1 MGPKKRRRTISGDT
15 LVGGLASANSSTETV
30 QKDASRLVRD
40 GIEALDLQ
48 WSMKGLPKSKSQ
60 IGLNGSPKKAAKQ
73 QGGSRFRKSD
83 TLGSLTGSLTK
94 KLSVLG
100 KRSRQAFEDG
110 MNGGRRLTREERR
123 LQDTAEFQ
131 HIDTEPVI
139 HEVWSCGRL
148 VKPEPANK
156 RKKVEQAVEKAKPE
170 EAPPAE
176 KKPKKKREKVWLAKG
191 LYAGQDLKTLEWF
204 KQKKG
209 AKDSTLPESKPN
221 GTLPLPMYHGE
232 NLLIAGRDF
241 KLPFDVCS
249 PLPPGQ
255 PKPDE
260 WRKTSSSKFTCY

>member
-1 MGPKKRRRTISGDT
+1 M
-15 LVGGLASANSSTETV
+15 N
-30 QKDASRLVRD
+30 
-40 GIEALDLQ
+40 
-48 WSMKGLPKSKSQ
+48 GLPKSKSQ
-60 IGLNGSPKKAAKQ
+60 IGLAGSPRKAAKQ
-73 QGGSRFRKSD
+73 QYGSRFRKSD

-100 KRSRQAFEDG
+100 KRGRQAFEEG
-110 MNGGRRLTREERR
+110 MTGRRLTREERR

-139 HEVWSCGRL
+139 HEVWRCGKL

-156 RKKVEQAVEKAKPE
+156 RKKVEQAVEKPKPE
-170 EAPPAE
+170 EAQPAE

-191 LYAGQDLKTLEWF
+191 LYAGQDLKNLDGEP
-204 KQKKG
+204 
-209 AKDSTLPESKPN
+209 KDPTLPSSKPN
-221 GTLPLPMYHGE
+221 RVLPLPIFHGQT
-232 NLLIAGRDF
+232 LLHAGRPF

-260 WRKTSSSKFTCY
+260 WRKTSSSKLNCID

>member
-1 MGPKKRRRTISGDT
+1 
-15 LVGGLASANSSTETV
+15 
-30 QKDASRLVRD
+30 
-40 GIEALDLQ
+40 
-48 WSMKGLPKSKSQ
+48 MKGLPKSKSQ
-60 IGLNGSPKKAAKQ
+60 IGLTGSPRKAAKQ
-73 QGGSRFRKSD
+73 QGGSRFRKSE

-110 MNGGRRLTREERR
+110 MTGRRLTREERR

-139 HEVWSCGRL
+139 HEVWRCGKL

-156 RKKVEQAVEKAKPE
+156 RKKVEQAVEKPKPE
-170 EAPPAE
+170 EAQSAE
-176 KKPKKKREKVWLAKG
+176 KKPKKKPEKVWLAKG
-191 LYAGQDLKTLEWF
+191 LYAGQDLKNPA
-204 KQKKG
+204 QP
-209 AKDSTLPESKPN
+209 SSKPN
-221 GTLPLPMYHGE
+221 RTLPLPIFHGE
-232 NLLIAGRDF
+232 TLLHAGRPF

-260 WRKTSSSKFTCY
+260 WRKTSSSKFSRNFLFLQSLTGVSRPLCGRCSIFLEEGRYL